1 MSPDCYIRIS
11 PSPFFLSIPLPR
23 RSLRSRCHVARG
35 DISVVWISDVYNI
48 YYNNTSH
55 NGFASYPGSVPNS
68 GHQLDQRA
76 PATSADISH
85 THPPARRLIAFL
97 LLPRVPRVTFSSS
110 LSLDHRAS
118 PWITAPLPLS
128 LLPLLSF
135 SFAFEWRAIE
145 LLRADKRE
153 TQFKLRLL
161 AVVTTV
167 IITLAF
173 HGDSMHTCM
182 GPRRQYVA
190 SSSKFTER
198 SFLRSISPF
207 IIRDVNR

>member
-1 MSPDCYIRIS
+1 M
-11 PSPFFLSIPLPR
+11 
-23 RSLRSRCHVARG
+23 
-35 DISVVWISDVYNI
+35 YNI
-48 YYNNTSH
+48 YYNNTSD

-76 PATSADISH
+76 PATSTDISH
-85 THPPARRLIAFL
+85 THPPARRSIAFL
-97 LLPRVPRVTFSSS
+97 LLPRVPRVMLSFS
-110 LSLDHRAS
+110 LSLSLS
-118 PWITAPLPLS
+118 PWIIAPLSLS

-173 HGDSMHTCM
+173 HGDSVHTCM
-182 GPRRQYVA
+182 DPMRQYVA
-190 SSSKFTER
+190 SSLKFTEWTFL
-198 SFLRSISPF
+198 SNKVFLRLLLEMAI
-207 IIRDVNR
+207 DG

>member
-1 MSPDCYIRIS
+1 MPQWIRVIS
-11 PSPFFLSIPLPR
+11 WLCPQLWASIRSTRPSR
-23 RSLRSRCHVARG
+23 V
-35 DISVVWISDVYNI
+35 
-48 YYNNTSH
+48 
-55 NGFASYPGSVPNS
+55 
-68 GHQLDQRA
+68 
-76 PATSADISH
+76 DISH
-85 THPPARRLIAFL
+85 IYPPARHSIAFL
-97 LLPRVPRVTFSSS
+97 LLPRVPRVTLSSS
-110 LSLDHRAS
+110 LS
-118 PWITAPLPLS
+118 PWITAPLSLS

-182 GPRRQYVA
+182 GPMRQYVA
-190 SSSKFTER
+190 SASKFTEL
-198 SFLRSISPF
+198 SFLRS
-207 IIRDVNR
+207 RKMNQ

>member
-1 MSPDCYIRIS
+1 M
-11 PSPFFLSIPLPR
+11 
-23 RSLRSRCHVARG
+23 
-35 DISVVWISDVYNI
+35 YNI
-48 YYNNTSH
+48 YYNNTCH

-76 PATSADISH
+76 PAAQISLTSTHPADIRSH
-85 THPPARRLIAFL
+85 FSCSRVFLESRSHRL
-97 LLPRVPRVTFSSS
+97 
-110 LSLDHRAS
+110 S
-118 PWITAPLPLS
+118 PWITTSLSLS

-182 GPRRQYVA
+182 GANAP
-190 SSSKFTER
+190 
-198 SFLRSISPF
+198 
-207 IIRDVNR
+207 IRCTIFEIH